1 MHLVRL
7 RYISK
12 RTSCDNNGWD
22 GWIYHTLNWSDQVLY
37 GAMIMIYWK
46 CFSMDGCRG
55 SRRSKMSCQW
65 SDRATKSWEIVVINQ
80 ASRNQVGKAFRF
92 GYDRP
97 VMVSCDSRRAIGIE
111 AEL

>member
-1 MHLVRL
+1 MSMHLVRL
-7 RYISK
+7 CYISK
-12 RTSCDNNGWD
+12 RTGCDSNGWD
-22 GWIYHTLNWSDQVLY
+22 DWRYHTLNWSDQVLY
-37 GAMIMIYWK
+37 GAMIYWK

-55 SRRSKMSCQW
+55 TRRSKMSCQW
-65 SDRATKSWEIVVINQ
+65 SDRATKSWEMSAINQ

-97 VMVSCDSRRAIGIE
+97 VMVSRDSRRAIGIE